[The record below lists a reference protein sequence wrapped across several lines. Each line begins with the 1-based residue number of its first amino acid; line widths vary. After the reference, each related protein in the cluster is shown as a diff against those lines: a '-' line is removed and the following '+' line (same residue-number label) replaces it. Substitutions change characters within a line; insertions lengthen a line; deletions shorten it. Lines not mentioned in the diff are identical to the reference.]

1 MGSSLGGLGAHVSP
15 KVPKVAYN
23 NFLDSRAPDASHAVR
38 KSQSHRGPRLAPEQ
52 PLRHVHAEERVAR
65 GHAVGRVGHSF
76 SAPVL
81 RGARVREHAQET
93 VPHAPVDLDARAGTV
108 SFLHNGRALGEPR
121 GGVDPGRLLHAQGG
135 PWPPIAVAAHGAA
148 GSLEAPG
155 AAERDGIPVGAA
167 FTGVPPDVVFCVEI
181 KEGGCQIL
189 SYC

>member
-1 MGSSLGGLGAHVSP
+1 MCSLERGFDPTRSSEGHASASPHGWAYYAH
-15 KVPKVAYN
+15 N
-23 NFLDSRAPDASHAVR
+23 G
-38 KSQSHRGPRLAPEQ
+38 Q
-52 PLRHVHAEERVAR
+52 LRHNSNASGAAL
-65 GHAVGRVGHSF
+65 GKPA
-76 SAPVL
+76 AP
-81 RGARVREHAQET
+81 GDT
-93 VPHAPVDLDARAGTV
+93 VTIDLDARAGTV